1 MKKHFLPLLLIACC
15 TWLVQTSYAQQTEV
29 KFPPLDVSPMDMI
42 YYPPNYPSAKLSG
55 QAGELI
61 MRVIYSRPQKKGR
74 TIFGG
79 LEPFGKVDRLGA
91 NEADELDVFSPVSI
105 GGKTLQPGRYTFYAI
120 FNPDHWTFIVNAETD
135 TWGAFGYDPK
145 KDIVR
150 IDVPVQQVSQPIE
163 ALSMVFQKTSKGADL
178 VIGWDTT
185 LVRVPFEF

>member
-1 MKKHFLPLLLIACC
+1 MKKVLLLIFAFVCC
-15 TWLVQTSYAQQTEV
+15 TWVARKSYAQQDQV
-29 KFPPLDVSPMDMI
+29 KFPPLDVSPMDMS
-42 YYPPNYPSAKLSG
+42 YYPPNYPAAKLRGNAG
-55 QAGELI
+55 QLI

-91 NEADELDVFSPVSI
+91 NEADELDVFSPVTI

-120 FNPDHWTFIVNAETD
+120 FQPDKWTFIVNAETD

-150 IDVPVQQVSQPIE
+150 VDVPVQHMSEPVE
-163 ALSMVFQKTSKGADL
+163 ALSMVFQKTDKGADL

-185 LVRVPFEF
+185 MVRVPFTF